1 MPVFDDPR
9 RELQR
14 LQQELLA
21 EEDEELDDLMEEY
34 ADEDYE
40 NYFQEDYEDEYE
52 QEPFYRKQNNGYRS
66 DSLYVNEDDEDEEE
80 PYALFK
86 DEKRRGRGLRIL
98 LLLEIIG
105 ILCVLIWWV
114 VMQL

>member
-1 MPVFDDPR
+1 MPVFDNPR

-21 EEDEELDDLMEEY
+21 EENEELDDLMEEY

-52 QEPFYRKQNNGYRS
+52 QEPFYRKQSNGYRS
-66 DSLYVNEDDEDEEE
+66 DTVYVNEEDEEE

-86 DEKRRGRGLRIL
+86 EEKRGGRGLRIL
-98 LLLEIIG
+98 LLVEIIG

-114 VMQL
+114 VMHL

>member
-9 RELQR
+9 RELLR

-21 EEDEELDDLMEEY
+21 EEEEELDDLMEEY

-40 NYFQEDYEDEYE
+40 SFFQEDYEDEYE
-52 QEPFYRKQNNGYRS
+52 QEPFYRKSADGYRS
-66 DSLYVNEDDEDEEE
+66 ATLYVDDEADDEE

-86 DEKRRGRGLRIL
+86 EEKRRGKGLRII

-105 ILCVLIWWV
+105 ILLVLIWWV